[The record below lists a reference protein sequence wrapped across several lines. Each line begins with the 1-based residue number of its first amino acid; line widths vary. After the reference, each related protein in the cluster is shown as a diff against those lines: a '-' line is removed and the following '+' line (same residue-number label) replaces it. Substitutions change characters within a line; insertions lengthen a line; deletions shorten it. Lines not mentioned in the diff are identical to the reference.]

1 MSKIIGNNLPDMPWQ
16 EKPAGEH
23 MPVWRYDQNP
33 IIGRYEQK
41 RSNSIFNS
49 AVVPFEDGYVG
60 VFRCDSRSI
69 SMDIFVGEVKTV
81 STGRSRMNRSNLR
94 ALTRRF

>member
-1 MSKIIGNNLPDMPWQ
+1 MSVFRDKKEKQIKKHFHRRKTKMSKIIGNDLPNMPWQ

-49 AVVPFEDGYVG
+49 AAYLPWLQHA
-60 VFRCDSRSI
+60 
-69 SMDIFVGEVKTV
+69 TQ
-81 STGRSRMNRSNLR
+81 
-94 ALTRRF
+94 

>member
-41 RSNSIFNS
+41 Q
-49 AVVPFEDGYVG
+49 PFHQHGP
-60 VFRCDSRSI
+60 
-69 SMDIFVGEVKTV
+69 
-81 STGRSRMNRSNLR
+81 LR
-94 ALTRRF
+94 WKK

>member
-49 AVVPFEDGYVG
+49 AVVPFED
-60 VFRCDSRSI
+60 
-69 SMDIFVGEVKTV
+69 
-81 STGRSRMNRSNLR
+81 
-94 ALTRRF
+94 

>member
-49 AVVPFEDGYVG
+49 AVVQIGRASCRERV
-60 VFRCDSRSI
+60 SS
-69 SMDIFVGEVKTV
+69 TV
-81 STGRSRMNRSNLR
+81 
-94 ALTRRF
+94 

>member
-1 MSKIIGNNLPDMPWQ
+1 MSKFIGNNLPDMPWQ

-41 RSNSIFNS
+41 RSNYTFLC
-49 AVVPFEDGYVG
+49 
-60 VFRCDSRSI
+60 FRCLSHCRMAGHFAEKKI
-69 SMDIFVGEVKTV
+69 ADICV
-81 STGRSRMNRSNLR
+81 RCW
-94 ALTRRF
+94 

>member
-33 IIGRYEQK
+33 IMLYAACNVVCQRLIDQCKSCCYNHGRDTEFYIK
-41 RSNSIFNS
+41 H
-49 AVVPFEDGYVG
+49 
-60 VFRCDSRSI
+60 
-69 SMDIFVGEVKTV
+69 TV
-81 STGRSRMNRSNLR
+81 
-94 ALTRRF
+94 

>member
-33 IIGRYEQK
+33 IIGRLRAETFQQYLQQ
-41 RSNSIFNS
+41 
-49 AVVPFEDGYVG
+49 
-60 VFRCDSRSI
+60 
-69 SMDIFVGEVKTV
+69 
-81 STGRSRMNRSNLR
+81 RSRTVRGRIRRCIPLR
-94 ALTRRF
+94 QPFHQHGHLRWKK

>member
-49 AVVPFEDGYVG
+49 ADCWIALWRLLPVPVP
-60 VFRCDSRSI
+60 
-69 SMDIFVGEVKTV
+69 
-81 STGRSRMNRSNLR
+81 
-94 ALTRRF
+94 